1 MQINLLVSMGVSGMN
16 DWGWRRWLWV
26 AVGRGELH
34 LHLHTGGNA
43 TLQHFL
49 LHCSPLGSAVF
60 ALLSGFTSARPPVVE
75 PTPGCED
82 TQTLSALSVLP
93 GGAEPCQCQE

>member
-1 MQINLLVSMGVSGMN
+1 MN

-49 LHCSPLGSAVF
+49 LHCSLLGFAVF
-60 ALLSGFTSARPPVVE
+60 PLLSGFTSARPPMVE
-75 PTPGCED
+75 STPGCED
-82 TQTLSALSVLP
+82 TLTFSALGVFPSSV
-93 GGAEPCQCQE
+93 EHCQSQE